1 MRRLLARLEGA
12 CSLDR
17 AADRVRSLA
26 AGTVGRGRLGDLLH
40 GMPIGH
46 PLHPAVVQ
54 FPVGAWMSAAVL
66 DLLPGTRHAATALL
80 AAGTAGALPAAMTG
94 AADYATLSREQRRVA
109 LVHAAANTVALGL
122 FAASVAAR
130 LRGRHDRGRALS
142 FAGLGVA
149 GASAYLGGHLAF
161 GQGAGVNHSA
171 TALQLLPHGWHRLGA
186 TDAIPDG
193 QVSTRMLGETP
204 IVVYR
209 QRDRF
214 TVFAGRCAHEGG
226 PLSAGTTVDVGGERC
241 LRCPWHGS
249 AFRLTDGTAVRGR
262 PAPTR
267 PCCAPASATA
277 SSKRPG
283 HDAATPAGSKRP
295 GHEDGGAAGLKRP
308 GHDAATPAG
317 SKRPGRR
324 DATGGSGPAMTTTRP
339 GSVG

>member
-1 MRRLLARLEGA
+1 MGLVLGIVSLVLLLMQVLLIARAVLDWSVVLAGPTAHGSVRSRLITGVHAVTEPILAPVRRALPPAAPRRHGHRPRVHRGLPRDRGPARRHRLSHPACPGVAWPAPGTCFGGALRGMGPCMRRLLARLEGA

-193 QVSTRMLGETP
+193 QVSTRMLGDP
-204 IVVYR
+204 
-209 QRDRF
+209 DRG
-214 TVFAGRCAHEGG
+214 VPAARPVH
-226 PLSAGTTVDVGGERC
+226 R
-241 LRCPWHGS
+241 LRRP
-249 AFRLTDGTAVRGR
+249 VR
-262 PAPTR
+262 P
-267 PCCAPASATA
+267 
-277 SSKRPG
+277 
-283 HDAATPAGSKRP
+283 
-295 GHEDGGAAGLKRP
+295 
-308 GHDAATPAG
+308 
-317 SKRPGRR
+317 
-324 DATGGSGPAMTTTRP
+324 
-339 GSVG
+339 